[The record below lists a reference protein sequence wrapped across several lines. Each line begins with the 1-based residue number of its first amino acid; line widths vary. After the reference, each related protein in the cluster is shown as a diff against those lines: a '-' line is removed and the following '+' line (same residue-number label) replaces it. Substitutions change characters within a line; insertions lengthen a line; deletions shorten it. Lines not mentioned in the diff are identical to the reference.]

1 MSPQM
6 KNGNTQISAMK
17 LTPGSYLGAGQPIVK
32 KDIEVDM
39 AMLLLSHG
47 YGYDTVMVVTGWSQ
61 FQSDVFQDDIAWDIQ
76 QGVRFE
82 WLPNTPCKEMDF
94 NPDVWV
100 DDWFRIVSTKYP
112 EVIKPQEAFR
122 KMTRQY
128 LGGDSE

>member
-1 MSPQM
+1 LS
-6 KNGNTQISAMK
+6 
-17 LTPGSYLGAGQPIVK
+17 PGSYLGAGQPIVER
-32 KDIEVDM
+32 DIEVDM

-100 DDWFRIVSTKYP
+100 VDWFRVVSAKYP
-112 EVIKPQEAFR
+112 EVR
-122 KMTRQY
+122 KLRDTY
-128 LGGDSE
+128 